1 MGADAA
7 CKPACS
13 VRTMNEYIAITPFHL
28 HANSLDEATRKGA
41 ATLWEQR
48 SGGRPTYMTLVSAH
62 RQIPHTL
69 VLEHVSPAT
78 RLLEKRRQMFEVQE
92 ALEQQKQDYARKV
105 PGLVQGGAG
114 AHSMSAGHVVCTAA

>member
-1 MGADAA
+1 
-7 CKPACS
+7 
-13 VRTMNEYIAITPFHL
+13 MN
-28 HANSLDEATRKGA
+28 
-41 ATLWEQR
+41 
-48 SGGRPTYMTLVSAH
+48 

-105 PGLVQGGAG
+105 RDLFGALAIAARQQASCGGNDHG
-114 AHSMSAGHVVCTAA
+114 